1 VGEDDPVSSTASLPT
16 PPSGTAPRLGATR
29 PAGGPGDA
37 PGDAERRRALRN
49 MRLLASSLL
58 VVAAVVYALTTG
70 REGGWGFVNAAAEA
84 AMVGAVADWF
94 AVTAI
99 FRHPLRLPIPHT
111 ALIPRRKEALGKSL
125 EQFVAE
131 NFLAEDVVRDKVV
144 RAGVPRRVGS
154 WLADRGGA
162 ARVVEEASTVL
173 TGAMGILR
181 DEEVTR
187 VLDEVVVRRLG
198 SQSWSPTLGRLLGEV
213 VAEGTHHPVV
223 DLTLAEAQRWLRANE
238 DRVRR
243 LVEDR
248 APLWAPDW
256 LNERL
261 GRRVHHEAQRWVDDV
276 AADPDHPGRR
286 AIDDLLA
293 RYADALQHDPETRA
307 KADDFQQ
314 RLLSSPGLADTVAG
328 LWTSVRGF
336 LLEALAD
343 PTSSLRVRS
352 EEALVDVG
360 RRLVED
366 AVFATRVEGHV
377 TDAAGHVVRRFAPEL
392 ATVISDTVARWDGDD
407 AARRIELHVGRD
419 LQFIRINGTVVGGL
433 VGLFIHTVTVLLD

>member
-1 VGEDDPVSSTASLPT
+1 MSTPHPPALAGLGDTIGDD
-16 PPSGTAPRLGATR
+16 
-29 PAGGPGDA
+29 
-37 PGDAERRRALRN
+37 ERRAALRR
-49 MRLLASSLL
+49 MRLLATGLL
-58 VVAAVVYALTTG
+58 VLAAVVYALTLG
-70 REGGWGFVNAAAEA
+70 SAGGWGFVNAAAEA

-144 RAGVPRRVGS
+144 RAGIPRRAGS
-154 WLADRGGA
+154 WLADRGGS
-162 ARVVEEASTVL
+162 ARVVEEASTIL

-181 DEEVTR
+181 DEEVTA
-187 VLDEVVVRRLG
+187 VLDQVLVRRLG
-198 SQSWSPTLGRLLGEV
+198 SQSWSPVLGRLLGEV
-213 VAEGTHHPVV
+213 VADGTHHPVV
-223 DLTLAEAQRWLRANE
+223 DLTLAEAQRWLRTNE
-238 DRVRR
+238 DRVRAM
-243 LVEDR
+243 VTGR
-248 APLWAPDW
+248 APLWVPDW
-256 LNERL
+256 LNDRL
-261 GRRVHHEAQRWVDDV
+261 GKRVYDEARSWVDEV
-276 AADPDHPGRR
+276 AADRDSAGRK

-307 KADDFQQ
+307 KADEFQQ
-314 RLLSSPGLADTVAG
+314 RLLNSPGLADTVAG
-328 LWTSVRGF
+328 LWASVRRF

-343 PTSSLRVRS
+343 PASSLRVRS

-360 RRLVED
+360 NRLVTDE
-366 AVFATRVEGHV
+366 AFAKRVEGHL

-433 VGLFIHTVTVLLD
+433 VGVLIHTVTVLVS

>member
-1 VGEDDPVSSTASLPT
+1 MGEDGRVSSTRAPVLV
-16 PPSGTAPRLGATR
+16 PPAPA
-29 PAGGPGDA
+29 AGPGGSALGDA
-37 PGDAERRRALRN
+37 AGDAERRSALRR
-49 MRLLASSLL
+49 MRLLATGLL
-58 VVAAVVYALTTG
+58 VLAAAVYALTAG
-70 REGGWGFVNAAAEA
+70 RDGAWGFVNAGAEA

-131 NFLAEDVVRDKVV
+131 NFLAEDVVRDKVA
-144 RAGVPRRVGS
+144 RAGIPRRAGA
-154 WLADRGGA
+154 WLAERGGA
-162 ARVVEEASTVL
+162 ARVVDEAATVL
-173 TGAMGILR
+173 TGALGILR
-181 DEEVTR
+181 DEEVTAVIDQ
-187 VLDEVVVRRLG
+187 VLVRRLG
-198 SQSWSPTLGRLLGEV
+198 AQAWSPALGRLLAEV
-213 VAEGTHHPVV
+213 VRDGTHHPVV
-223 DLTLAEAQRWLRANE
+223 DLTLAEAQRWLRGNE
-238 DRVRR
+238 ALVRR
-243 LVEDR
+243 LVEER

-261 GRRVHHEAQRWVDDV
+261 GRRVYTEAQRWVDDV
-276 AADPDHPGRR
+276 AADPDHQGRR

-293 RYADALQHDPETRA
+293 RYADALQNDPETRA
-307 KADDFQQ
+307 KADEFQQ

-328 LWTSVRGF
+328 LWSSVRGF
-336 LLEALAD
+336 LLDALAD
-343 PTSSLRVRS
+343 PASSLRVRS

-360 RRLVED
+360 RRMVTDD
-366 AVFATRVEGHV
+366 AFALRVQGHLI
-377 TDAAGHVVRRFAPEL
+377 DAAGHVVRRFAPEL

-433 VGLFIHTVTVLLD
+433 VGLVIHALTVLLG

>member
-1 VGEDDPVSSTASLPT
+1 MSTPHPPALAGLGDTIGDD
-16 PPSGTAPRLGATR
+16 
-29 PAGGPGDA
+29 
-37 PGDAERRRALRN
+37 ERRAALRR
-49 MRLLASSLL
+49 MRLLATGLL
-58 VVAAVVYALTTG
+58 VLAAVVYALTLG
-70 REGGWGFVNAAAEA
+70 SEGGWGFVNAAAEA

-144 RAGVPRRVGS
+144 RAGIPRRAGS
-154 WLADRGGA
+154 WLADRGGS
-162 ARVVEEASTVL
+162 ARVVEEASTIL

-181 DEEVTR
+181 DEEVTA
-187 VLDEVVVRRLG
+187 VLDQVLVRRLG
-198 SQSWSPTLGRLLGEV
+198 SQSWSPVLGRLLGEV
-213 VAEGTHHPVV
+213 VADGTHHPVV
-223 DLTLAEAQRWLRANE
+223 DLTLAEAQRWLRTNE
-238 DRVRR
+238 DRVRAM
-243 LVEDR
+243 VTGR
-248 APLWAPDW
+248 APLWVPDW
-256 LNERL
+256 LNDRL
-261 GRRVHHEAQRWVDDV
+261 GKRVYDEARSWVDEV
-276 AADPDHPGRR
+276 AADRDSAGRK

-307 KADDFQQ
+307 KADEFQQ
-314 RLLSSPGLADTVAG
+314 RLLNSPGLADTVAG
-328 LWTSVRGF
+328 LWASVRRF

-343 PTSSLRVRS
+343 PASSLRVRS

-360 RRLVED
+360 NRLVTDE
-366 AVFATRVEGHV
+366 AFAKRVEGHL

-433 VGLFIHTVTVLLD
+433 VGVLIHTVTVLVS

>member
-1 VGEDDPVSSTASLPT
+1 MSTPRPPALAGLGDTIGDD
-16 PPSGTAPRLGATR
+16 
-29 PAGGPGDA
+29 
-37 PGDAERRRALRN
+37 ERRAALRR
-49 MRLLASSLL
+49 MRLLATGLL
-58 VVAAVVYALTTG
+58 VLAAVVYALTLG
-70 REGGWGFVNAAAEA
+70 SGGGWGFVNAAAEA

-144 RAGVPRRVGS
+144 RAGIPRRAGS
-154 WLADRGGA
+154 WLADRGGS
-162 ARVVEEASTVL
+162 ARVVEEASTIL

-181 DEEVTR
+181 DEEVTA
-187 VLDEVVVRRLG
+187 VLDQVLVRRLG
-198 SQSWSPTLGRLLGEV
+198 SQSWSPVLGRLLGEV
-213 VAEGTHHPVV
+213 VADGTHHPVV
-223 DLTLAEAQRWLRANE
+223 DLTLAEAQRWLRTNE
-238 DRVRR
+238 DRVRAM
-243 LVEDR
+243 VTGR
-248 APLWAPDW
+248 APLWVPDW
-256 LNERL
+256 LNDRL
-261 GRRVHHEAQRWVDDV
+261 GKRVYDEARSWVDEV
-276 AADPDHPGRR
+276 AADRDSAGRK

-307 KADDFQQ
+307 KADEFQQ
-314 RLLSSPGLADTVAG
+314 RLLNSPGLADTVAG
-328 LWTSVRGF
+328 LWASVRRF

-343 PTSSLRVRS
+343 PASSLRVRS

-360 RRLVED
+360 NRLVADE
-366 AVFATRVEGHV
+366 AFAKRVEGHL

-433 VGLFIHTVTVLLD
+433 VGVLIHTVTVLVS

>member
-1 VGEDDPVSSTASLPT
+1 MSTPRPPALAGLGDTIGDD
-16 PPSGTAPRLGATR
+16 
-29 PAGGPGDA
+29 
-37 PGDAERRRALRN
+37 ERRAALRR
-49 MRLLASSLL
+49 MRLLATGLL
-58 VVAAVVYALTTG
+58 VLAAVVYALTLG
-70 REGGWGFVNAAAEA
+70 SAGAWGFVNAAAEA

-144 RAGVPRRVGS
+144 RAGIPRRAGS
-154 WLADRGGA
+154 WLADRGGS
-162 ARVVEEASTVL
+162 ARVVEEASTIL

-181 DEEVTR
+181 DEEVTA
-187 VLDEVVVRRLG
+187 VLDQVLVRRLG
-198 SQSWSPTLGRLLGEV
+198 SQSWSPVLGRLLGEV
-213 VAEGTHHPVV
+213 VADGTHHPVV
-223 DLTLAEAQRWLRANE
+223 DLTLAEAQRWLRTNE
-238 DRVRR
+238 DRVRAM
-243 LVEDR
+243 VTGR
-248 APLWAPDW
+248 APLWVPDW
-256 LNERL
+256 LNDRL
-261 GRRVHHEAQRWVDDV
+261 GKRVYDEARSWVDEV
-276 AADPDHPGRR
+276 AADRDSAGRK

-307 KADDFQQ
+307 KADEFQQ
-314 RLLSSPGLADTVAG
+314 RLLNSPGLADTVAG
-328 LWTSVRGF
+328 LWASVRRF

-343 PTSSLRVRS
+343 PASSLRVRS

-360 RRLVED
+360 NRLVTDE
-366 AVFATRVEGHV
+366 VFAERVEGHL

-433 VGLFIHTVTVLLD
+433 VGVLIHTVTVLVS